1 MTDQFKRSVVE
12 YCDIDDK
19 IKEFNASI
27 KEAKEKQKMLSELIM
42 DYMSKNSLD
51 VCNAGEY
58 GIITMK
64 TTVSK
69 SGVNKDSVKESLVK
83 MLSDR
88 SLMAQDMES
97 IVENGS
103 ELIMN
108 NRESVER
115 NTLKRSR
122 MKVPNN
128 ARKVNIFKRVTCKN
142 E

>member
-1 MTDQFKRSVVE
+1 MTDQFKRSVME

-42 DYMSKNSLD
+42 DYMGKNSLD

-69 SGVNKDSVKESLVK
+69 SGVNKDSVKESLAK

-88 SLMAQDMES
+88 SLMAQDMDS

-103 ELIMN
+103 EIIMN

-122 MKVPNN
+122 MK
-128 ARKVNIFKRVTCKN
+128 K
-142 E
+142 

>member
-1 MTDQFKRSVVE
+1 MTEQFKKSVVE

-69 SGVNKDSVKESLVK
+69 SGVNKDSVKESLTK

-122 MKVPNN
+122 MK
-128 ARKVNIFKRVTCKN
+128 K
-142 E
+142 

>member
-1 MTDQFKRSVVE
+1 MTDQFRQTVVE
-12 YCDIDDK
+12 YCGIDDT
-19 IKEFNASI
+19 IKGYNTSI

-42 DYMSKNSLD
+42 EYMTNNSLD

-58 GIITMK
+58 GILTMK

-69 SGVNKDSVKESLVK
+69 SGVNKDSVKESLAQ
-83 MLSDR
+83 LLNDR
-88 SLMAQDMES
+88 TLMSQAMDA
-97 IVENGS
+97 ILENGS

-122 MKVPNN
+122 MK
-128 ARKVNIFKRVTCKN
+128 K
-142 E
+142 

>member
-1 MTDQFKRSVVE
+1 MDNNTETNMTDQFKRSVVE
-12 YCDIDDK
+12 YCGIDDK

-69 SGVNKDSVKESLVK
+69 SGVNKESVKESLSK

-122 MKVPNN
+122 MK
-128 ARKVNIFKRVTCKN
+128 K
-142 E
+142 

>member
-1 MTDQFKRSVVE
+1 MTSQFKQLVVE
-12 YCDIDDK
+12 FCSVDDK
-19 IKEFNASI
+19 IKEFNASV
-27 KEAKEKQKMLSELIM
+27 KEAKEKQKMLSESIM
-42 DYMSKNSLD
+42 DYMSKNSLE

-58 GIITMK
+58 GILTLK

-69 SGVNKDSVKESLVK
+69 SGVNKDSVKESLAK
-83 MLSDR
+83 MLSDN
-88 SLMAQDMES
+88 SLMSQDMES

-122 MKVPNN
+122 MK
-128 ARKVNIFKRVTCKN
+128 K
-142 E
+142 

>member
-69 SGVNKDSVKESLVK
+69 SGVNKESVKESLSK

-122 MKVPNN
+122 MK
-128 ARKVNIFKRVTCKN
+128 K
-142 E
+142 

>member
-1 MTDQFKRSVVE
+1 MTDQFKRSVME

-42 DYMSKNSLD
+42 DYMGKNSLD

-69 SGVNKDSVKESLVK
+69 SGVNKDSVKESLAK

-103 ELIMN
+103 EIIMN

-122 MKVPNN
+122 MK
-128 ARKVNIFKRVTCKN
+128 K
-142 E
+142 

>member
-1 MTDQFKRSVVE
+1 MSDQFKRSVVE

-69 SGVNKDSVKESLVK
+69 SGVNKDSVKESLAK

-88 SLMAQDMES
+88 SLMAQDMDS

-103 ELIMN
+103 EIIMN

-122 MKVPNN
+122 MK
-128 ARKVNIFKRVTCKN
+128 K
-142 E
+142 

>member
-69 SGVNKDSVKESLVK
+69 SGVNKDSVKESLAK

-122 MKVPNN
+122 MK
-128 ARKVNIFKRVTCKN
+128 K
-142 E
+142 

>member
-27 KEAKEKQKMLSELIM
+27 KEAKEKQKMMSELIM

-69 SGVNKDSVKESLVK
+69 SGVNKDSVKESLAK

-88 SLMAQDMES
+88 SLMAQDMDS

-103 ELIMN
+103 DLIMN

-122 MKVPNN
+122 MK
-128 ARKVNIFKRVTCKN
+128 K
-142 E
+142 

>member
-69 SGVNKDSVKESLVK
+69 SGVNKDSVKESLAK

-88 SLMAQDMES
+88 SLMAQDMDS

-103 ELIMN
+103 EIIMN

-122 MKVPNN
+122 MK
-128 ARKVNIFKRVTCKN
+128 K
-142 E
+142 

>member
-1 MTDQFKRSVVE
+1 MTEQFKKSVVE
-12 YCDIDDK
+12 YCSIDDK

-27 KEAKEKQKMLSELIM
+27 KEAKEKQKMMSEFIM

-69 SGVNKDSVKESLVK
+69 SGVNKDSVKESLAK

-115 NTLKRSR
+115 NTLKRTR
-122 MKVPNN
+122 MK
-128 ARKVNIFKRVTCKN
+128 K
-142 E
+142 

>member
-69 SGVNKDSVKESLVK
+69 SGVNKDSVKESLAK

-88 SLMAQDMES
+88 SLMAQDMDS

-122 MKVPNN
+122 MK
-128 ARKVNIFKRVTCKN
+128 K
-142 E
+142 

>member
-1 MTDQFKRSVVE
+1 VE

-69 SGVNKDSVKESLVK
+69 SGVNKDSVKESLAK

-122 MKVPNN
+122 MK
-128 ARKVNIFKRVTCKN
+128 K
-142 E
+142 

>member
-1 MTDQFKRSVVE
+1 MTDQFKRSVME

-69 SGVNKDSVKESLVK
+69 SGVNKDSVKESLAK

-122 MKVPNN
+122 MK
-128 ARKVNIFKRVTCKN
+128 K
-142 E
+142 

>member
-64 TTVSK
+64 TTMSK
-69 SGVNKDSVKESLVK
+69 SGVNKDSVKESLAK

-103 ELIMN
+103 ELILN

-122 MKVPNN
+122 MK
-128 ARKVNIFKRVTCKN
+128 K
-142 E
+142 